1 MGLQMSEQPKSPPW
15 FKAPLA
21 EIEARLRIVALRL
34 KAPLSR
40 VTWVW
45 LKVQA
50 SAQALD
56 RGGLFQ
62 LDLAELALL
71 DGVDLDAIERIFHA
85 FEAPDMLLIADGR
98 CTTFK
103 EKEKSRDRKMRERKA
118 SERASDAAT
127 PRDAKSSTSD
137 AGSPFRVAVGHRVV
151 RVVFDDIRIRRYS
164 SSVVVSSRL
173 CART

>member
-1 MGLQMSEQPKSPPW
+1 MSEQPKSTPW

-21 EIEARLRIVALRL
+21 EVAARLRIVALRV

-56 RGGLFQ
+56 RGGPFQ

-71 DGVDLDAIERIFHA
+71 DGVDLDAIE
-85 FEAPDMLLIADGR
+85 
-98 CTTFK
+98 
-103 EKEKSRDRKMRERKA
+103 
-118 SERASDAAT
+118 
-127 PRDAKSSTSD
+127 
-137 AGSPFRVAVGHRVV
+137 
-151 RVVFDDIRIRRYS
+151 
-164 SSVVVSSRL
+164 
-173 CART
+173 